1 MSICVKMNLENIK
14 HKLLTPQFMN
24 LEKSLIN
31 EGHEL
36 WQAHFRGD
44 KPAKISG
51 TVIEKPLVLI
61 DSK

>member
-1 MSICVKMNLENIK
+1 M
-14 HKLLTPQFMN
+14 TPQFMN

-31 EGHEL
+31 ERHEL

-61 DSK
+61 KSK